1 MAKSPIEKAL
11 EKQQKEIEK
20 QRREEQQ
27 SARKA
32 QLCILEQYDG
42 NDNNYINFDVD
53 NLPRYLQDSFSLECE
68 KLQMYGMLSC
78 ATVYM
83 GGAMITL
90 SESGK
95 SYFSSRTFPSI

>member
-32 QLCILEQYDG
+32 QLRERASAIVYGAKIINGFRIMDKESETTFQCILEQK
-42 NDNNYINFDVD
+42 NMK
-53 NLPRYLQDSFSLECE
+53 R
-68 KLQMYGMLSC
+68 
-78 ATVYM
+78 
-83 GGAMITL
+83 
-90 SESGK
+90 
-95 SYFSSRTFPSI
+95 